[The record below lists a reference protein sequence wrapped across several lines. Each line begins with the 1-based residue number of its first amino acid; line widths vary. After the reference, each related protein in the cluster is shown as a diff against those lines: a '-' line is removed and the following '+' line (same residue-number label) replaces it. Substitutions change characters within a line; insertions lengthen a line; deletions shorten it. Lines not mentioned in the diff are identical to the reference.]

1 MSWSRILI
9 KLYIFTAPCYVY
21 MEQKQLDTS
30 WVGDLQASVTK
41 EKEIKGDKVSCSGII
56 KLTNHGI
63 YNK

>member
-1 MSWSRILI
+1 
-9 KLYIFTAPCYVY
+9 